1 MLFRSDAKIGDLVGN
16 TAEEQA
22 EQVLKNL
29 GAILKS
35 QGLSFESV
43 VKATVFAK
51 DMNDF
56 SAVNDVYA
64 RYFKV
69 DPPARVFV
77 EVSRLPRDVLVEI
90 DAVAVKD
97 ESIDKEEENTYCFIS
112 RLKPADSAVWEALS
126 KCRVR
131 SNGLMRQRGTVSSP
145 PTKAT
150 MSLSTSAR
158 SWEKDSRRLPKGSVS
173 SSR

>member
-1 MLFRSDAKIGDLVGN
+1 MKRTVATPDAPAAIGPYSQAVWAGGMLFVSGQICIDPKTGELAGKN
-16 TAEEQA
+16 AAEQA

-35 QGLSFESV
+35 QGLSFENV

-56 SAVNDVYA
+56 SAVNEVYA
-64 RYFKV
+64 RYFKA

-77 EVSRLPRDVLVEI
+77 EVSRLPKDVLVEI

-97 ESIDKEEENTYCFIS
+97 
-112 RLKPADSAVWEALS
+112 
-126 KCRVR
+126 
-131 SNGLMRQRGTVSSP
+131 
-145 PTKAT
+145 
-150 MSLSTSAR
+150 
-158 SWEKDSRRLPKGSVS
+158 
-173 SSR
+173 